1 MDSGNQ
7 QIDRLLDRPVAYH
20 RVFVDIAGSIHGAV
34 MLSQALFWHH
44 RVPAGRDGWWWKTY
58 EEWDAETGLSRRL
71 VDSARK
77 ALVAVGVMQFR
88 SAGFPRRCWY
98 RVDARALNAVL
109 EQILAAEPPVADAP
123 SLFDAPDCGADSLA
137 DAPSCADGEA
147 CKPDTA
153 DNETV
158 VTPCFDGV
166 SEHLN
171 DESQASTEPSLAD
184 CANCDPSS
192 LADPPSS
199 LASRATQFV
208 QGRQT
213 DLTEITTEI
222 TTTPPP
228 PTRVRAR
235 PAATEDPEHA
245 EPADPDTQPPDQHP
259 PWLHRDLEQR
269 SQGIAAARAEL
280 GSGLANGAA
289 FAMHADWRPGPSFGD
304 RCAMAGVP
312 GEYTADQLGEF
323 VSYWLGE
330 GSIARQGQWEHKF
343 LTRLRR
349 TAADSASTGDPH
361 ASRRSTRAADID
373 PYDDSWLTE
382 DTIAYVESGRE
393 IGERLRAGQP
403 VVRRDDDGVYRLAT
417 GDDR

>member
-7 QIDRLLDRPVAYH
+7 HIDRLLDRPVAYH

-98 RVDARALNAVL
+98 RVDAAALNAVL
-109 EQILAAEPPVADAP
+109 EQLLAAAPTTASVP
-123 SLFDAPDCGADSLA
+123 SLFDQPDCESASLA
-137 DAPSCADGEA
+137 DR
-147 CKPDTA
+147 
-153 DNETV
+153 
-158 VTPCFDGV
+158 
-166 SEHLN
+166 
-171 DESQASTEPSLAD
+171 
-184 CANCDPSS
+184 ANCESPS

-199 LASRATQFV
+199 LAPRATQFV

-222 TTTPPP
+222 TTDPPP
-228 PTRVRAR
+228 SRGRANPAETPDPE
-235 PAATEDPEHA
+235 PAAQDPQSA
-245 EPADPDTQPPDQHP
+245 AQHP
-259 PWLHRDLEQR
+259 PWLRRDLELR
-269 SQGIAAARAEL
+269 SENIAAARAEL
-280 GSGLANGAA
+280 AAGAA
-289 FAMHADWRPGPSFGD
+289 FAMRPDWRPGPSFGD

-330 GSIARQGQWEHKF
+330 GSIARQGQWEHRF

-361 ASRRSTRAADID
+361 APRRSARAADID
-373 PYDDSWLTE
+373 PYDESWLDD
-382 DTIAYVESGRE
+382 DTIAYVESGRQ

-403 VVRRDDDGVYRLAT
+403 VVRLDDDGVYRLAT

>member
-7 QIDRLLDRPVAYH
+7 HIDRLLDRPVAYH

-58 EEWDAETGLSRRL
+58 DEWDAETGLSRRL

-98 RVDARALNAVL
+98 RVDAAALNAVL
-109 EQILAAEPPVADAP
+109 EQLLAAAPTTASVP
-123 SLFDAPDCGADSLA
+123 SLFDQPDCESASLA
-137 DAPSCADGEA
+137 DRANCDGEEA
-147 CKPDTA
+147 DNTDTA
-153 DNETV
+153 DQESRA
-158 VTPCFDGV
+158 TPCFDSVGERL
-166 SEHLN
+166 STEH
-171 DESQASTEPSLAD
+171 SAHQEPSLAD
-184 CANCDPSS
+184 SANCESPS

-199 LASRATQFV
+199 LAPRATQFV

-222 TTTPPP
+222 TTDPPP
-228 PTRVRAR
+228 SRVRANPAETPDPE
-235 PAATEDPEHA
+235 PAAQDPRSA
-245 EPADPDTQPPDQHP
+245 AQHP
-259 PWLHRDLEQR
+259 PWLRRDLERR
-269 SQGIAAARAEL
+269 SENIAAARAEL
-280 GSGLANGAA
+280 AAGAA
-289 FAMHADWRPGPSFGD
+289 FAMRPDWRPGPSFGD

-330 GSIARQGQWEHKF
+330 GSIARQGQWEHRF

-361 ASRRSTRAADID
+361 APRRSARAADID
-373 PYDDSWLTE
+373 PYDDSWLDD
-382 DTIAYVESGRE
+382 DTIAYVESGRQ

-403 VVRRDDDGVYRLAT
+403 VVRLDDDGVYRLAT